1 MLVKRVFLDL
11 DLSGWRRTVICIFA
25 VALLIR
31 GAFVL
36 ALKDGF
42 YFPDS
47 VDYSSAAVSLLVKGE
62 FGENY
67 RRPPIYP
74 LFLAGIYALFGEKI
88 VAVRL
93 VEALLGA
100 CLAVVIAIIAKR
112 IAGDQVGALAGLLWS
127 IYPLGVFIAG
137 LVYPTSMATML
148 LACAMLCIVTKADQ
162 ELTPGRMVVGGIFF
176 GLAALTVPVALATVV
191 TITFWI
197 TYWQRTR
204 RLLLATLFLLG
215 VALPLAPWTVRNFD
229 VYDRFVVVEPR
240 LVENFPPLEPAQ
252 KDDHPIESDDR
263 IKAILEKPRAFVT
276 RFTWEFRHFWE
287 LSPHRVLMNRPT
299 FREQMHE
306 ENPRIVR
313 ETVFT
318 TSWTSL
324 VSILSVGPTF
334 LFALIGSAAMWFKK
348 ERRGH
353 FSLLCITI
361 MSFAIGYSFF
371 WGKMRYRIPI
381 EPYII
386 ILSAYGLRQIWLV
399 LVGHRRESWRL
410 MAGKPDLSWPE

>member
-1 MLVKRVFLDL
+1 VKRVFLDI
-11 DLSGWRRTVICIFA
+11 DLSSWRRTIVGIFA
-25 VALLIR
+25 VAFIIR

-47 VDYSSAAVSLLVKGE
+47 IDYSRAAVSLLVKGE
-62 FGENY
+62 FGESY
-67 RRPPIYP
+67 RRAPVYP
-74 LFLAGIYALFGEKI
+74 LFLAGIYALFGEEI
-88 VAVRL
+88 EAVRL
-93 VEALLGA
+93 IEALLGA
-100 CLAVVIAIIAKR
+100 CLAVVIAIMAKR

-137 LVYPTSMATML
+137 LVYPTSMATVL

-197 TYWQRTR
+197 MYWQRPR
-204 RLLLATLFLLG
+204 RLLLATLFVLG

-229 VYDRFVVVEPR
+229 VYGQFVVVEPR

-252 KDDHPIESDDR
+252 KDDRSNKSEDR
-263 IKAILEKPRAFVT
+263 IKAILEKPRAFIG
-276 RFTWEFRHFWE
+276 RFSWEFRHFWE
-287 LSPHRVLMNRPT
+287 LSPHRVLMSRPT
-299 FREQMHE
+299 FREKMHE
-306 ENPRIVR
+306 EDSRIVR

-324 VSILSVGPTF
+324 VSILSIGPTF

-348 ERRGH
+348 DQRRN
-353 FSLLCITI
+353 FSLLCVTI

-386 ILSAYGLRQIWLV
+386 ILSAYGLSQIWLV
-399 LVGHRRESWRL
+399 LVGHRSERWRL